1 MQEKR
6 NLILLISLVI
16 QISLCVALLF
26 FISRDD
32 TLAVDKDLFKV
43 SDQTEI
49 DKVLLTTSNK
59 PLELAYDGSK
69 WMVNK
74 SFEADRQ
81 LVTIFFAALMQ
92 TEPKRPVGE
101 TVKDSLREHIL
112 RKGTNVKL
120 YEGETLVK
128 DFWVSGNDAK
138 TETYFLLQ
146 GDKVPYLVTIP
157 GYRLYIASLFEL
169 PDNEWR
175 DKRIFN
181 FRWENFKSL
190 TATFPR
196 ETKES
201 FTISFQNKYFGIEGL
216 AESDTTK
223 LNDYLDAVS
232 LIKGSR
238 FLTSGQS
245 PVYDSLAKTTPE
257 FSVVVTDIANRTYEI
272 EVFPALSLTKEILGR
287 LNHETMVVFDRHEI
301 ALIARKRRYF
311 ER

>member
-6 NLILLISLVI
+6 NLILLISLVV
-16 QISLCVALLF
+16 QISLCVTLLF
-26 FISRDD
+26 FANRGN
-32 TLAVDKDLFKV
+32 TLAIDKGLFKV
-43 SDQTEI
+43 PAQAEV
-49 DKVLLTTSNK
+49 DKVLLTNSNK
-59 PLELAYDGSK
+59 PLELVYGGSK

-146 GDKVPYLVTIP
+146 GDEVPYLVTIP

-169 PDNEWR
+169 SDNEWR

-190 TATFPR
+190 TATFPG
-196 ETKES
+196 ETKEN

-216 AESDTTK
+216 TQSDTTK

-238 FLTSGQS
+238 FLSSGES

-257 FSVVVTDIANRTYEI
+257 FSIVVTDIANRTYEI
-272 EVFPALSLTKEILGR
+272 EVFTALSSTKEILGR
-287 LNHETMVVFDRHEI
+287 LNRETLVVFDLHEI
-301 ALIARKRRYF
+301 GLIARKRHYF